1 MAKGEADD
9 PYPRRPIEAPFIGS
23 EAQSMPEEG
32 FRMSLAERLAEE
44 FERDP
49 KARKRIA
56 ELLIIEPD
64 IRLAMINALIA
75 EAATK
80 RDLSE
85 LRAEMR
91 AEMDQLRAEVS
102 SNFRWTRGPIL
113 VVWGATVIRSY

>member
-49 KARKRIA
+49 MARKRIA

-85 LRAEMR
+85 LRAE
-91 AEMDQLRAEVS
+91 VS